1 MKRDNRLLATLG
13 AVVLTAAV
21 LQTSIVP
28 VLDLVAAQLHISSAA
43 AEWTVTANLLAA
55 AAATPLIGRLA
66 DLFNKKWVL
75 LGALALIL
83 AGSLLGALTSSLAL
97 LMVGRVMQGMSF
109 ALYPVAV
116 SILRDELPAERL
128 VRSMAAVSAML
139 GVGGAFGL
147 VVTGFLM
154 PAGASYHRVFWL
166 STVAAIVVTVAAALV
181 VPSRPRRV
189 HARVDWL
196 GAFAL
201 AAGLCSVM
209 LAISQGATWGWTSPR
224 TATAAALGA
233 AILLAWWSRSK
244 RVTQPLVSTVMLT
257 RRPILLAN
265 AATFLVGMGL
275 YFSFLGMT
283 DFVEAPRGA
292 GYGFDATILQASLLF
307 LMPGALSAA
316 ATTLI
321 GGRCIERFGA
331 RAVVAGG
338 GLVGVVG
345 FLMLAGWHDTR
356 WEVMVAGVLTNAYIS
371 LAYGALPALIVSEV
385 DHSETGV
392 ATSLNGTFRKVGGAA
407 AAALVGALLTP
418 RSGGL
423 AAESGFTAV
432 FVLGAATAAG
442 SVLLVWLGRERSAAR
457 RLGPTIPLR
466 RPTLAAR
473 EVAA

>member
-166 STVAAIVVTVAAALV
+166 STVAAIVVTV
-181 VPSRPRRV
+181 
-189 HARVDWL
+189 
-196 GAFAL
+196 
-201 AAGLCSVM
+201 
-209 LAISQGATWGWTSPR
+209 
-224 TATAAALGA
+224 
-233 AILLAWWSRSK
+233 K
-244 RVTQPLVSTVMLT
+244 
-257 RRPILLAN
+257 
-265 AATFLVGMGL
+265 
-275 YFSFLGMT
+275 
-283 DFVEAPRGA
+283 
-292 GYGFDATILQASLLF
+292 
-307 LMPGALSAA
+307 
-316 ATTLI
+316 
-321 GGRCIERFGA
+321 
-331 RAVVAGG
+331 
-338 GLVGVVG
+338 
-345 FLMLAGWHDTR
+345 
-356 WEVMVAGVLTNAYIS
+356 
-371 LAYGALPALIVSEV
+371 
-385 DHSETGV
+385 
-392 ATSLNGTFRKVGGAA
+392 
-407 AAALVGALLTP
+407 
-418 RSGGL
+418 
-423 AAESGFTAV
+423 
-432 FVLGAATAAG
+432 
-442 SVLLVWLGRERSAAR
+442 R
-457 RLGPTIPLR
+457 RLA
-466 RPTLAAR
+466 TLGG
-473 EVAA
+473 

>member
-166 STVAAIVVTVAAALV
+166 STVAAIVVTAAAALV

-209 LAISQGATWGWTSPR
+209 LAISQGA
-224 TATAAALGA
+224 A
-233 AILLAWWSRSK
+233 
-244 RVTQPLVSTVMLT
+244 
-257 RRPILLAN
+257 
-265 AATFLVGMGL
+265 
-275 YFSFLGMT
+275 
-283 DFVEAPRGA
+283 
-292 GYGFDATILQASLLF
+292 
-307 LMPGALSAA
+307 
-316 ATTLI
+316 
-321 GGRCIERFGA
+321 
-331 RAVVAGG
+331 
-338 GLVGVVG
+338 
-345 FLMLAGWHDTR
+345 
-356 WEVMVAGVLTNAYIS
+356 
-371 LAYGALPALIVSEV
+371 
-385 DHSETGV
+385 
-392 ATSLNGTFRKVGGAA
+392 
-407 AAALVGALLTP
+407 
-418 RSGGL
+418 
-423 AAESGFTAV
+423 
-432 FVLGAATAAG
+432 
-442 SVLLVWLGRERSAAR
+442 
-457 RLGPTIPLR
+457 
-466 RPTLAAR
+466 
-473 EVAA
+473 

>member
-109 ALYPVAV
+109 ALYPIAV
-116 SILRDELPAERL
+116 SILRDEPPAERL

-224 TATAAALGA
+224 TTTAAALGA

-244 RVTQPLVSTVMLT
+244 RLTQPLVSTVMLT

-283 DFVEAPRGA
+283 DFVEAR
-292 GYGFDATILQASLLF
+292 
-307 LMPGALSAA
+307 
-316 ATTLI
+316 
-321 GGRCIERFGA
+321 
-331 RAVVAGG
+331 
-338 GLVGVVG
+338 
-345 FLMLAGWHDTR
+345 
-356 WEVMVAGVLTNAYIS
+356 
-371 LAYGALPALIVSEV
+371 
-385 DHSETGV
+385 
-392 ATSLNGTFRKVGGAA
+392 
-407 AAALVGALLTP
+407 
-418 RSGGL
+418 
-423 AAESGFTAV
+423 
-432 FVLGAATAAG
+432 
-442 SVLLVWLGRERSAAR
+442 AAR
-457 RLGPTIPLR
+457 GTDSTPPSC
-466 RPTLAAR
+466 RP
-473 EVAA
+473 VSCS

>member
-43 AEWTVTANLLAA
+43 AEWTVTANLLARRSGYPAHRTAGRPVQQEVGA
-55 AAATPLIGRLA
+55 AGRARLDPGRLTARGA
-66 DLFNKKWVL
+66 DIVASPTD
-75 LGALALIL
+75 GRPGD
-83 AGSLLGALTSSLAL
+83 AGN
-97 LMVGRVMQGMSF
+97 VVR
-109 ALYPVAV
+109 AV
-116 SILRDELPAERL
+116 PGGGVDPARRAPAERL

-209 LAISQGATWGWTSPR
+209 LAISQGRPGLDLPR
-224 TATAAALGA
+224 TTTAAALGA

-283 DFVEAPRGA
+283 DFVEARAAP
-292 GYGFDATILQASLLF
+292 DTD
-307 LMPGALSAA
+307 SAPPSC
-316 ATTLI
+316 
-321 GGRCIERFGA
+321 R
-331 RAVVAGG
+331 
-338 GLVGVVG
+338 
-345 FLMLAGWHDTR
+345 
-356 WEVMVAGVLTNAYIS
+356 
-371 LAYGALPALIVSEV
+371 PVSC
-385 DHSETGV
+385 S
-392 ATSLNGTFRKVGGAA
+392 
-407 AAALVGALLTP
+407 
-418 RSGGL
+418 
-423 AAESGFTAV
+423 
-432 FVLGAATAAG
+432 
-442 SVLLVWLGRERSAAR
+442 
-457 RLGPTIPLR
+457 
-466 RPTLAAR
+466 
-473 EVAA
+473 